1 MKSIKP
7 VNTAI
12 DIQEDY
18 YNNIKKTNPD
28 LVLIPYIEEKS
39 SKFISINITD
49 DNLYCD
55 DFNLWLDIDICQAE
69 LLAKKLQMLIDDRK
83 KYMLEFLKDGE

>member
-7 VNTAI
+7 IYTAI
-12 DIQEDY
+12 DIQEEF
-18 YNNIKKTNPD
+18 YNNIKKTKQD
-28 LVLIPYIEEKS
+28 LVLIPYVDEKS
-39 SKFISINITD
+39 SKFITINITD
-49 DNLYCD
+49 DNLHSD

-69 LLAKKLQMLIDDRK
+69 LLAKKLQILIDDRK